1 MRIGEGVDWWI
12 GGYADFL
19 IYGWVAVDTIHEL
32 YLRLPTL
39 QPEVLLK
46 V

>member
-1 MRIGEGVDWWI
+1 MIRGFFDMRIGEC
-12 GGYADFL
+12 ADFL